1 MENAE
6 DDFLLNSLTQ
16 LFMTLSR
23 QFSLAVNLLTYRLY
37 VSLACWIL
45 LRYKIHS
52 SRRENPAFLPPSLA
66 TEMRDVSTSFPDGAF
81 R

>member
-23 QFSLAVNLLTYRLY
+23 QFSLAVNLLTYRLH

-52 SRRENPAFLPPSLA
+52 SRREGESSITA
-66 TEMRDVSTSFPDGAF
+66 TIFSY
-81 R
+81 